1 MKRII
6 EIGMDVHTTNF
17 TLCIYEPSLNGE
29 GKVLFQTQVMPETKN
44 IIKVIDNFKKK
55 NPDDELDITCGY
67 EAGCLGYSL
76 YHDLFKNGIKCIILA
91 PTTMKVER
99 CKRKV
104 KNDKRDAKMIAE
116 ALAYGAYS
124 SVYVPTD
131 KDNAIKEFIRMRDDI
146 KTNFKRI
153 KQQILSLL
161 TRNGHHYSETS
172 YWTTKHLNWLKDLKF
187 ENEII
192 KETFDEYMIEYRH
205 LESRIEKLDQRIEEF
220 AMKDEY
226 KESVD
231 KLKCFIGIKTHTAL
245 SLIVETSDFKR
256 FNRGDLYSSY
266 LGLTPGE
273 DSSGEDIN
281 RLSITKAGNRH
292 IRKLLVEAAQAYTRG
307 AIGHISKDLKTRQSL
322 CSTDIVAYANKA
334 NERLRRRFYRLVS
347 RGKKHNVAKV
357 AIARELASFIWGMM
371 TDNIAL

>member
-1 MKRII
+1 
-6 EIGMDVHTTNF
+6 
-17 TLCIYEPSLNGE
+17 
-29 GKVLFQTQVMPETKN
+29 
-44 IIKVIDNFKKK
+44 
-55 NPDDELDITCGY
+55 
-67 EAGCLGYSL
+67 
-76 YHDLFKNGIKCIILA
+76 
-91 PTTMKVER
+91 
-99 CKRKV
+99 
-104 KNDKRDAKMIAE
+104 
-116 ALAYGAYS
+116 
-124 SVYVPTD
+124 
-131 KDNAIKEFIRMRDDI
+131 
-146 KTNFKRI
+146 
-153 KQQILSLL
+153 
-161 TRNGHHYSETS
+161 
-172 YWTTKHLNWLKDLKF
+172 
-187 ENEII
+187 
-192 KETFDEYMIEYRH
+192 MIEYRH

-281 RLSITKAGNRH
+281 RLSITKAGNKH